1 MLRTFRSL
9 RLGQMELAI
18 ASVLAVTS
26 SLGLHPEPA
35 FAHSRQS
42 SDGSVHWQAPG
53 GQDST
58 THDCLACLAHRSLSL
73 PRLSGV
79 VLEPGTGIT
88 LSLCRRTER
97 PLPAPGRTHAGR
109 APPASA

>member
-9 RLGQMELAI
+9 RLGQMALAF
-18 ASVLAVTS
+18 ASVLAVTG

-35 FAHSRQS
+35 VVSSQPA
-42 SDGSVHWQAPG
+42 SDGSAQWQAPG
-53 GQDST
+53 GQDT
-58 THDCLACLAHRSLSL
+58 ATHDCLACLAHRSLSL

-79 VLEPGTGIT
+79 VLEPGTAVA
-88 LSLCRRTER
+88 LSFWWRTER
-97 PLPAPGRTHAGR
+97 PLPPPGRTHAGR

>member
-9 RLGQMELAI
+9 RLGQMALAI
-18 ASVLAVTS
+18 ASVLAVTG

-35 FAHSRQS
+35 AADSRQT
-42 SDGSVHWQAPG
+42 SDGSAQWQAPG
-53 GQDST
+53 GEDNA

-79 VLEPGTGIT
+79 VLEPGTAVP
-88 LSLCRRTER
+88 LSFCRRTER

-109 APPASA
+109 APPAST